1 MHVIGGSEMKANFQ
15 RFFGQGAFQGTTA
28 RVLALQCANRARHFV
43 LRISISCVVGVP
55 RVFLGAQGP
64 F

>member
-1 MHVIGGSEMKANFQ
+1 MKANFQ
-15 RFFGQGAFQGTTA
+15 RIFGQGAFHGTTA
-28 RVLALQCANRARHFV
+28 RVLALQGANRARHFV

-55 RVFLGAQGP
+55 HVFLGAQGP